1 MYDWRMSLVAV
12 AESIRALE
20 LPADG
25 ESIAGAL
32 AAMDE
37 LAAKVCAAVGEF
49 DRLGG
54 WDVDAATSLVAWL
67 RDRASLP
74 ARDAARLSR
83 TARRLRA
90 CPVTR
95 AAWLAGGLSGGQI
108 HAIVA
113 NLSDRTVGLF
123 AEHEAELI
131 PHIASLG
138 VADTGH
144 AMRSWAA
151 HAEAVLD
158 PDHVAAEP
166 ARTLRM
172 SHTLDGRAEL
182 AGSLDAEGAGIV
194 EVALRLAMT
203 QDDAGTGDPER
214 TAAERRGDAL
224 VDLCRH
230 YLDHRPADTPG
241 RHRPHLNVIVLHDD
255 IATRGQ
261 GRLLDGTPLDATTTQ
276 RLLCD
281 ADLHRL
287 VVTGRST
294 VLDYGRRTRT
304 ISPELF
310 AVLAARDGHCRAPG
324 CDRRVNWCEA
334 HHVTPWADGG
344 VTAPENLVLLC
355 SRHHHRFHHPGWHLK
370 LTPDATLEVTDPTG
384 HIRTTDPPG
393 W

>member
-1 MYDWRMSLVAV
+1 MAAV

-20 LPADG
+20 LPVDG
-25 ESIAGAL
+25 DSIAGAL
-32 AAMDE
+32 AAIDE
-37 LAAKVCAAVGEF
+37 LAAKVCEALGEF
-49 DRLGG
+49 DRAGL
-54 WDVDAATSLVAWL
+54 WDADAATSLVAWL

-83 TARRLRA
+83 TARRLRS

-95 AAWLAGGLSGGQI
+95 RAWLDGDLSGGQVQ
-108 HAIVA
+108 AIVA
-113 NLSDRTVGLF
+113 NLTDRTVELF

-131 PHIASLG
+131 PDIASLS
-138 VADTGH
+138 VTDTGH
-144 AMRSWAA
+144 AMRSWAG

-158 PDHVAAEP
+158 TDAPAEP

-172 SHTLDGRAEL
+172 SRTLDGCAQL
-182 AGSLDAEGAGIV
+182 AGSLDAEGAGVV

-203 QDDAGTGDPER
+203 QDEPAAGDVER
-214 TAAERRGDAL
+214 TTFERRGDAL
-224 VDLCRH
+224 VELCRH
-230 YLDHRPADTPG
+230 YLDHRAADSPG
-241 RHRPHLNVIVLHDD
+241 RNRPHINVIVRHED
-255 IATRGQ
+255 IAARGQ

-324 CDRRVNWCEA
+324 CDRRTDWCEA
-334 HHVTPWADGG
+334 HHVVPWQAGG

-370 LTPDATLEVTDPTG
+370 LRPDATLEVTDPTSRV
-384 HIRTTDPPG
+384 RTTDPPG